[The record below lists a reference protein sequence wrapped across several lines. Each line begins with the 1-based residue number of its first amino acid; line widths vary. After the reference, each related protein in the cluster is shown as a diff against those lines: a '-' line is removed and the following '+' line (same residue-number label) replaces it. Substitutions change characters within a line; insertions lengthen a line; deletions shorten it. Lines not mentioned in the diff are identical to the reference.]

1 MNQLILKNLWARR
14 SRNLWLL
21 AEIVLVCIVSWKI
34 ADPLVVL
41 THDRTL
47 PEGFRSDHLFVLEL
61 ATLPEKSGK
70 FRPEEDDS
78 LSRRENLG
86 RIFQQVKNYEG
97 VESATFFFNRIM
109 PYSGSSTTSP
119 QTFKGDS
126 TYMSAWQISFLNRSD
141 FFRTMGFE
149 GAEGMTA
156 GELDERIFDKDEYV
170 LTANTSEFFL
180 HPESPLT
187 GRTTWNND
195 STAEYRVA
203 GVIKP
208 FRYRSYMQPQPV
220 RLNPLSVMPERYY
233 SDLPQIVFR
242 IGDRLSE
249 EVFLHHFIPWTGKE
263 LKAGNIYVNSV
274 QSYTDLRKQSEFS
287 AGTTDTY
294 RKNITLGLFFLI
306 NLCLGVAGTFWL
318 QTRTRRE
325 EVGIMLSFGARP
337 QNIVRMLLGEGWVL
351 TTIGTLLGCLVYLQ
365 YALKEG
371 LYSTNWGSWSPEVA
385 SPAYWINHFGWH
397 FLATSLMVYTL
408 LQIVVSVGI
417 WIPARKISR
426 INPVDALRDE

>member
-126 TYMSAWQISFLNRSD
+126 TYMPAWQISFLNRSD

-156 GELDERIFDKDEYV
+156 EELDERIFDKDEYV

-242 IGDRLSE
+242 IVDRLSE
-249 EVFLHHFIPWTGKE
+249 EVFLH
-263 LKAGNIYVNSV
+263 
-274 QSYTDLRKQSEFS
+274 Q
-287 AGTTDTY
+287 
-294 RKNITLGLFFLI
+294 NITLGVFFLI

-365 YALKEG
+365 YAWKEG

-397 FLATSLMVYTL
+397 FLATSLVVYIL
-408 LQIVVSVGI
+408 LLIVVSVGI

>member
-1 MNQLILKNLWARR
+1 
-14 SRNLWLL
+14 
-21 AEIVLVCIVSWKI
+21 
-34 ADPLVVL
+34 
-41 THDRTL
+41 
-47 PEGFRSDHLFVLEL
+47 
-61 ATLPEKSGK
+61 
-70 FRPEEDDS
+70 
-78 LSRRENLG
+78 
-86 RIFQQVKNYEG
+86 
-97 VESATFFFNRIM
+97 M
-109 PYSGSSTTSP
+109 P
-119 QTFKGDS
+119 
-126 TYMSAWQISFLNRSD
+126 AWQISFLNRSD

-274 QSYTDLRKQSEFS
+274 QSYTDLRKHSEFS

-325 EVGIMLSFGARP
+325 EVGIML
-337 QNIVRMLLGEGWVL
+337 
-351 TTIGTLLGCLVYLQ
+351 
-365 YALKEG
+365 
-371 LYSTNWGSWSPEVA
+371 
-385 SPAYWINHFGWH
+385 
-397 FLATSLMVYTL
+397 
-408 LQIVVSVGI
+408 
-417 WIPARKISR
+417 
-426 INPVDALRDE
+426 